1 MMRFAN
7 TLALAVCAIV
17 PAFAETAG
25 RHPPDMPMIGWLGF
39 RTDTIARDG
48 LSQGLRELGY
58 VDGKN
63 IAFEYRFPEGN
74 DAGFAGPAE
83 ELVRQKVDVL
93 VPAGFPATAAVRRAT
108 SAIPVVFVVAD
119 PIGSKFAESLAHPGG
134 NMTGMS
140 LAIEE
145 QFSGKWLE
153 LLKEA
158 APQVSRIAYLWNPK
172 NTSSASSW
180 NTMQGLALKLGLA
193 LQSVELGDPKNLS
206 QAFEAILKGRADA
219 VIVDSDAS
227 MIPID
232 AQIVEFALTN
242 RLPLISPN
250 RKFTD
255 MGGLISYGPSLRE
268 LWRHAATYVD
278 KILKGAKPVD
288 LPVEQ
293 PTVFELVV
301 NLKTA
306 KALGLTIPQTVLL
319 RADEVIE

>member
-1 MMRFAN
+1 MQFMSALV
-7 TLALAVCAIV
+7 LALCTIIQAS
-17 PAFAETAG
+17 AETGG
-25 RHPPDMPMIGWLGF
+25 RHPPEMPVVGWLGF

-48 LSQGLRELGY
+48 LWLGLQQLGY

-63 IAFEYRFPEGN
+63 IAFEYRFPEGS
-74 DAGFAGPAE
+74 DASFAGLAE
-83 ELVRQKVDVL
+83 ELVRKKVNIL
-93 VPAGFPATAAVRRAT
+93 TPAGFPATDAVRRAT

-134 NMTGMS
+134 NMTGLS

-153 LLKEA
+153 LLRDA
-158 APQVSRIAYLWNPK
+158 VPQVSLIAYLWNPK
-172 NTSSASSW
+172 NSSSASSW
-180 NTMQGLALKLGLA
+180 NAMQGLAAKLGIA
-193 LQSVELGDPKNLS
+193 LQSVELRDAENLD
-206 QAFEAILKGRADA
+206 QAFEAIRHGRAEA

-232 AQIVEFALTN
+232 AQIVEFASTN
-242 RLPLISPN
+242 RLPLISPL
-250 RKFTD
+250 RKYAD
-255 MGGLISYGPSLRE
+255 MGGLISYGPSLHD

-278 KILKGAKPVD
+278 KILKGAKPAD

-293 PTVFELVV
+293 PTTFQLVV

-306 KALGLTIPQTVLL
+306 KALGLTIPQTLLL